1 MHELSAATAI
11 LRTVQQTA
19 EGRNARKITKVRVE
33 IGELTLLNP
42 EQLRF
47 CFGIAAKD
55 TIAEGAELEVEVNPA
70 TIECSSCGKR
80 FEWSMP
86 GNDPAYHLV
95 SPRIGCHCGSS
106 DVRIS
111 SGRDLKVV
119 NMTVEKALGE

>member
-19 EGRNARKITKVRVE
+19 EGKNARKITKVRVE

-47 CFGIAAKD
+47 CFGIATKG
-55 TIAEGAELEVEVNPA
+55 TNAEDAELEVKVNPA
-70 TIECSSCGKR
+70 TIECVSCGKH

-86 GNDPAYHLV
+86 GEDPAYHLV
-95 SPRIGCHCGSS
+95 TPRIGCDCGSS
-106 DVRIS
+106 DVRIA

-119 NMTVEKALGE
+119 NMTVEKVLGK